1 MTAALLKE
9 LFGVTK
15 PIIAMVHLPGLPGRP
30 RHDRRAAVRAITDT
44 VAADVAAL
52 QDAGVDGLLFCN
64 EADLPYQ
71 LGVGPEA
78 AAAIGAVRRELCRP
92 FGVNLV
98 WDPVASLAVARAT
111 GASFVREVFTGV
123 YESDLG
129 VMRPELGAIGA
140 YRSGIGAE
148 SVALFSNITP
158 EFASSAASRTVAQ
171 RARSAAFLGVD
182 ALLVSG
188 AITGEPT
195 DLDQLRAAKAA
206 APDVPVLANTGVT
219 ADTVAGVL
227 AVADGAIVGTSLK
240 RDGNTWNPV
249 DPVRA
254 KALMTAAR
262 QSPPAGP
269 SSQNGVNALWPRARC
284 STSSATCTGRAC
296 ASASS
301 STPPRS
307 TSRTCWCSAGTWR
320 ARPSSRSSAARTAG
334 GTAPLSATGTS

>member
-1 MTAALLKE
+1 MTPALLQD
-9 LFGVTK
+9 LFGVAK
-15 PIIAMVHLPGLPGRP
+15 PVIAMVHLPGLPGRP
-30 RHDRRAAVRAITDT
+30 RHDRRASVRALTGT

-78 AAAIGAVRRELCRP
+78 VAAMAAVIGAVRRELSTP

-129 VMRPELGAIGA
+129 VMRPDLGAIAA

-148 SVALFSNITP
+148 SVAVFSNITP
-158 EFASSAASRTVAQ
+158 EFASPAAGRTVGQ

-195 DLDQLRAAKAA
+195 DLGQLREAKAA
-206 APDVPVLANTGVT
+206 APGVPVLANTGVT
-219 ADTVAGVL
+219 ADTVAACL

-240 RDGNTWNPV
+240 RDGITWNPV

-254 KALMTAAR
+254 RALMTAAR
-262 QSPPAGP
+262 QSAP
-269 SSQNGVNALWPRARC
+269 NGVNA
-284 STSSATCTGRAC
+284 
-296 ASASS
+296 
-301 STPPRS
+301 
-307 TSRTCWCSAGTWR
+307 
-320 ARPSSRSSAARTAG
+320 
-334 GTAPLSATGTS
+334 

>member
-1 MTAALLKE
+1 MTSTLLKD

-44 VAADVAAL
+44 VAADLAAL
-52 QDAGVDGLLFCN
+52 QEAGVDGLLFCN

-78 AAAIGAVRRELCRP
+78 VAAMAAVIGAVRRELSRP

-129 VMRPELGAIGA
+129 VMRSDLGAIGA

-148 SVALFSNITP
+148 SVALFTNITP
-158 EFASSAASRTVAQ
+158 EFASPLGHRTVAQ
-171 RARSAAFLGVD
+171 RARSAAFLGAD

-195 DLDQLRAAKAA
+195 DLAQLREAKAA
-206 APDVPVLANTGVT
+206 APGVPVLANTGVT

-240 RDGNTWNPV
+240 QDGITWNPV
-249 DPVRA
+249 DPARA
-254 KALMTAAR
+254 TALMTAAR
-262 QSPPAGP
+262 QF
-269 SSQNGVNALWPRARC
+269 SQNGVNA
-284 STSSATCTGRAC
+284 
-296 ASASS
+296 
-301 STPPRS
+301 
-307 TSRTCWCSAGTWR
+307 
-320 ARPSSRSSAARTAG
+320 
-334 GTAPLSATGTS
+334 

>member
-1 MTAALLKE
+1 
-9 LFGVTK
+9 
-15 PIIAMVHLPGLPGRP
+15 MVHLPGLPGRP
-30 RHDRRAAVRAITDT
+30 QHDRRAALRAITGP
-44 VAADVAAL
+44 VAADIAAL

-71 LGVGPEA
+71 FGVGPEA
-78 AAAIGAVRRELCRP
+78 VAAMAAVIGTVRRELSRP

-129 VMRPELGAIGA
+129 VMRPDLGAIGA

-148 SVALFSNITP
+148 AVALFTNITP
-158 EFASSAASRTVAQ
+158 EFASPLGHRTVAQ
-171 RARSAAFLGVD
+171 RASSAAFLGAG

-206 APDVPVLANTGVT
+206 APGIPVLANTGVT
-219 ADTVAGVL
+219 ADSVAGVL
-227 AVADGAIVGTSLK
+227 ALADGAIVGTSLK
-240 RDGNTWNPV
+240 KDGITWNPV

-254 KALMTAAR
+254 TALMTAAR
-262 QSPPAGP
+262 Q

-284 STSSATCTGRAC
+284 STSSATCTGPAC

-301 STPPRS
+301 SMPPVS
-307 TSRTCWCSAGTWR
+307 TSRTCWCSAGTWP
-320 ARPSSRSSAARTAG
+320 ARPSSRSSAAPAAG
-334 GTAPLSATGTS
+334 GTARSSATATS

>member
-1 MTAALLKE
+1 MSAALLKD

-30 RHDRRAAVRAITDT
+30 RHDRRAGVRAITDT
-44 VAADVAAL
+44 VAADIAAL

-71 LGVGPEA
+71 LGVGPA
-78 AAAIGAVRRELCRP
+78 ATAAMAAVIGAVRRELSRP

-129 VMRPELGAIGA
+129 VMRPDRGAIAA

-148 SVALFSNITP
+148 PVALFTNITP

-195 DLDQLRAAKAA
+195 DLAQLREAKEA
-206 APDVPVLANTGVT
+206 APGVPVLANTGVT

-240 RDGNTWNPV
+240 QDGITWNPV

-254 KALMTAAR
+254 AALMTAAR
-262 QSPPAGP
+262 QSSAAGP
-269 SSQNGVNALWPRARC
+269 SSQNGVNA
-284 STSSATCTGRAC
+284 
-296 ASASS
+296 
-301 STPPRS
+301 
-307 TSRTCWCSAGTWR
+307 
-320 ARPSSRSSAARTAG
+320 
-334 GTAPLSATGTS
+334 